1 MSDIYE
7 VEAGKIANE
16 KGKSE
21 QVKQFGQQMVETHTK
36 TTEELEGI
44 VEPEKIKVDLPTKV
58 DDKHQ
63 GMIDALNR
71 RRPTISTRPVLISSK
86 APTKRPWPC
95 SKPTQRAGDNA
106 AVKAI
111 AAKTLPVIKE
121 HLEMAKKLE
130 GQTS

>member
-63 GMIDALNR
+63 GMTCADQQQGAHKTAVALFEAY
-71 RRPTISTRPVLISSK
+71 SK
-86 APTKRPWPC
+86 GGR
-95 SKPTQRAGDNA
+95 QRGGKGDCRQDLARHQGASRN
-106 AVKAI
+106 
-111 AAKTLPVIKE
+111 
-121 HLEMAKKLE
+121 
-130 GQTS
+130 GQEA